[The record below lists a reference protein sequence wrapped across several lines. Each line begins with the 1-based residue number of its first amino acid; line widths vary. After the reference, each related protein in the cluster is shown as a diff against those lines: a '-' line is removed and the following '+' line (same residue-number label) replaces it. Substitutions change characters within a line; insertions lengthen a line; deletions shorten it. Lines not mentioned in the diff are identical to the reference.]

1 MESLELRKI
10 SSASC
15 ALLVRAQPGAK
26 RSALVGVWNGR
37 LKVALRAPAEDG
49 RANEELIEV
58 LAKILG
64 LKRQALLLLSGAKSR
79 LKEISLALPLEEARR
94 RLQERLPP
102 G

>member
-1 MESLELRKI
+1 MRELPGGTC
-10 SSASC
+10 SVS
-15 ALLVRAQPGAK
+15 VRAQPGAR

-58 LAKILG
+58 LAQALG
-64 LKRQALLLLSGAKSR
+64 LKRQQLLLLRGAKGR

-94 RLQERLPP
+94 RLQEHLPA